1 MTQAPVSPDA
11 ERLDPD
17 KLSSATPAESSAAP
31 EADTSQRQQEQQAEH
46 KGARSVRSQLPP
58 RAALP
63 IQQRQKLDELENQ
76 EWLDSLAF
84 VLSDA
89 GDDRAAQLLENLDH
103 YAYFHGAPI
112 QFKQNTPYINT
123 IDVEHQPVYP
133 GDIELELK
141 MRNAIRWNAV
151 AMVIRANKASD
162 GIGGHLATYASSAEL
177 LEVGFNHFFRG
188 HGAGGSRDLVFFQGH
203 ASPGVYARS
212 FLEGRL
218 DEGRLNRFRRELSKD
233 GEGLSS
239 YPHPWLMPD
248 YWEFPTVSMGLG
260 PIQAIYQAR
269 FIKYL
274 ENRGLKPAGDSKV
287 WAFLGDG
294 EMDEPQSI
302 GALRFAAY
310 ENLDNI
316 VFVLN
321 ANLQRLDGP
330 VRANS
335 KVIQEFEALFRG
347 AGWNVLKVVWDG
359 KWDELLSKDYNGTI
373 VKRFELLVDG
383 ESQRY
388 AAFGGKELREKFFN
402 TPELQALID
411 GWSDADLEL
420 LNRGGHDVNKIY
432 AAYKSAVDHVG
443 SPTVIIARTIKGYGL
458 GDSAQARNVAHQVK
472 KLDFG
477 ALKNL
482 RDALKLPLSDD
493 QVEHLEY
500 YHPGADS
507 PEVKYAMQ
515 RREALGGAVPA
526 RIVDYVR
533 PTVPGA
539 EFYEE
544 FAKGSGGRAVSTTMA
559 MVQVISKLLRDKEL
573 GRLIVPIVPDEAR
586 TFGMDALVPR
596 IGIYSPRGMTYT
608 PVDSGSLM
616 AYKESKDGQML
627 EEGITEDGAMASFIA
642 AGTAYANHG
651 VPTIPFYVYY
661 SMFGLQRVGD
671 LVWAAGDQ
679 RTKGF
684 MVGATAGRTTLA
696 GEGLQHQDG
705 NSMLQAYVVPNLKV
719 YDPAFAYEIA
729 VIVEEGIREMYTED
743 QDVFYYVTVENENY
757 AQPTMPHLGDPEK
770 QAAVV
775 SGIMKGMY
783 RLLHGDVN
791 SAPAVKGKKA
801 VAPLRAQLLASGPSM
816 VAAQGAVELLKG
828 FGVVSDLWSVTSYKA
843 LHQDAVLT
851 QRENMLHPTSQPKE
865 SFLAQQLSRENA
877 PGVIVSV
884 SDYVKLGADGLNGH
898 LDRKIWTLG
907 TDGYGRSEAR
917 EELRDFFEVDAKHIV
932 VATLYALLRDGQ
944 IGAEVVAKA
953 IADYGIDPERMA
965 PVFR

>member
-1 MTQAPVSPDA
+1 MTS
-11 ERLDPD
+11 
-17 KLSSATPAESSAAP
+17 TPQKPSTPTRAGLPLP
-31 EADTSQRQQEQQAEH
+31 E
-46 KGARSVRSQLPP
+46 
-58 RAALP
+58 
-63 IQQRQKLDELENQ
+63 RQKLNDLETQ
-76 EWLDSLAF
+76 EWLDSLAY
-84 VLSDA
+84 VMADA
-89 GDDRAAQLLENLDH
+89 GDDRAAQLLEDLDH

-112 QFKQNTPYINT
+112 LFKQNTPYINT
-123 IDVEHQPVYP
+123 IDVEKQPTYP
-133 GDIELELK
+133 GDIEMERK
-141 MRNAIRWNAV
+141 IRNIIRWNAV
-151 AMVIRANKASD
+151 AMVVRANKKSD

-188 HGAGGSRDLVFFQGH
+188 HGAAENRDLVFFQGH
-203 ASPGVYARS
+203 ASPGVYSRS
-212 FLEGRL
+212 FLEGRFDAATL
-218 DEGRLNRFRRELSKD
+218 DRFRRELSKE

-239 YPHPWLMPD
+239 YPHPWLMPH

-274 ENRGLKPAGDSKV
+274 ENRGLKKAGDAKV

-359 KWDELLSKDYNGTI
+359 KWDELLQRDYNGTI

-402 TPELQALID
+402 TPELQALIE

-420 LNRGGHDVNKIY
+420 LNRGGHDVNKVY
-432 AAYKSAVDHVG
+432 AAYKSAVEHKG

-458 GDSAQARNVAHQVK
+458 GESAQARNVAHQVK
-472 KLDFG
+472 KLDFTS
-477 ALKNL
+477 LKNL
-482 RDALKLPLSDD
+482 RTALELPLSDD

-507 PEVKYAMQ
+507 PEVKYALA
-515 RREALGGAVPA
+515 RREALGGFVPE
-526 RIVDYVR
+526 RVVDYPR
-533 PTVPGA
+533 LEVPGA

-544 FAKGSGGRAVSTTMA
+544 YAKGSGEREVSTTMA
-559 MVQVISKLLRDKEL
+559 IVQVMSKLLRDKNL
-573 GRLIVPIVPDEAR
+573 GRYVVPIVPDEAR

-596 IGIYSPRGMTYT
+596 IGIYSPRGQTYT

-616 AYKESKDGQML
+616 AYKEAKDGQML

-661 SMFGLQRVGD
+661 SMFGMQRIGD
-671 LVWAAGDQ
+671 LVWAAADQ

-684 MVGATAGRTTLA
+684 LVGATAGRTTLA

-705 NSMLQAYVVPNLKV
+705 NSLLQAYVVPNLKV

-729 VIVEEGIREMYTED
+729 VIVEEGIKKMYVEN
-743 QDVFYYVTVENENY
+743 QDIFYYVTVENENY
-757 AQPTMPHLGDPEK
+757 VQLPMPEPKEETY
-770 QAAVV
+770 Q
-775 SGIMKGMY
+775 GIIKGMY
-783 RLLHGDVN
+783 RLKK
-791 SAPAVKGKKA
+791 SAYSGK
-801 VAPLRAQLLASGPSM
+801 LQAQLLASGPSM
-816 VAAQGAVELLKG
+816 PAALEAVKLLEGYGVAA
-828 FGVVSDLWSVTSYKA
+828 DLWSVTSYKE

-851 QRENMLHPTSQPKE
+851 QRENMLHPLAEPKV
-865 SFLAQQLSRENA
+865 SYVAGLLSKENA
-877 PGVIVSV
+877 PGVLVSV

-898 LDRKIWTLG
+898 LDRKLWTLG
-907 TDGYGRSEAR
+907 TDGFGRSEAR

-932 VATLYALLRDGQ
+932 VATLYALLRDKK
-944 IGAEVVAKA
+944 IKADVVAKA
-953 IADYGIDPERMA
+953 IAEYGIDPERLA

>member
-1 MTQAPVSPDA
+1 MTSTPEKP
-11 ERLDPD
+11 R
-17 KLSSATPAESSAAP
+17 TPAPETSARDHLPLP
-31 EADTSQRQQEQQAEH
+31 E
-46 KGARSVRSQLPP
+46 
-58 RAALP
+58 
-63 IQQRQKLDELENQ
+63 RQKLNEQETQ
-76 EWLDSLAF
+76 EWLDSLAY
-84 VLSDA
+84 VMADA
-89 GDDRAAQLLENLDH
+89 GDERAAALLEELDH

-112 QFKQNTPYINT
+112 TFKQNTPYLNT
-123 IDVEHQPVYP
+123 IDAAQQPVYP
-133 GDIELELK
+133 GDIALELK
-141 MRNAIRWNAV
+141 IRNAVRWNAV
-151 AMVIRANKASD
+151 AMVVRANKKSD

-188 HGAGGSRDLVFFQGH
+188 HGAAENRDLIFFQGH
-203 ASPGVYARS
+203 ASPGVYSRS
-212 FLEGRL
+212 FLEGRFDAGTL
-218 DEGRLNRFRRELSKD
+218 DRFRRELSKD
-233 GEGLSS
+233 GAGLSS

-274 ENRGLKPAGDSKV
+274 ENRGLKKAGNAKV

-359 KWDELLSKDYNGTI
+359 KWDELLRKDYNGTI

-402 TPELQALID
+402 TPELQALIE

-432 AAYKSAVDHVG
+432 AAYKSAVEHTG

-458 GDSAQARNVAHQVK
+458 GESAQARNVAHQVK
-472 KLDFG
+472 KLDFTS
-477 ALKNL
+477 LKNL
-482 RDALKLPLSDD
+482 RTALELPLSDD

-500 YHPGADS
+500 YHPGEDS
-507 PEVKYAMQ
+507 PEVKYALE
-515 RREALGGAVPA
+515 RRQTLGGFVPE
-526 RIVDYVR
+526 RVVEY
-533 PTVPGA
+533 PTLEVPGA

-544 FAKGSGGRAVSTTMA
+544 YARGSGDRAVSTTMA
-559 MVQVISKLLRDKEL
+559 LVQVLSKLLRDKNL
-573 GRLIVPIVPDEAR
+573 GRYVVPIVPDEAR

-596 IGIYSPRGMTYT
+596 IGIYSPRGQTYT

-661 SMFGLQRVGD
+661 SMFGMQRIGD
-671 LVWAAGDQ
+671 LVWAAADQ

-684 MVGATAGRTTLA
+684 LVGATAGRTTLA

-705 NSMLQAYVVPNLKV
+705 NSLLQAYVVPNLKV

-729 VIVEEGIREMYTED
+729 VIVEEGIKQMYVEH
-743 QDVFYYVTVENENY
+743 QDIFYYVTVENENY
-757 AQPTMPHLGDPEK
+757 VQLPMPEPREETY
-770 QAAVV
+770 Q
-775 SGIMKGMY
+775 GIVKGMY
-783 RLLHGDVN
+783 RLKK
-791 SAPAVKGKKA
+791 SESSGK
-801 VAPLRAQLLASGPSM
+801 LQAQLLASGPSM
-816 VAAQGAVELLKG
+816 PAALEAVKLLEGYGVAT
-828 FGVVSDLWSVTSYKA
+828 DLWSVTSYKE

-851 QRENMLHPTSQPKE
+851 QRGNMLNPLAEPKV
-865 SFLAQQLSRENA
+865 SYVASLLSKENA
-877 PGVIVSV
+877 PGVLVSV

-898 LDRKIWTLG
+898 LDRKLWTLG
-907 TDGYGRSEAR
+907 TDGFGRSEAR

-932 VATLYALLRDGQ
+932 VATLYALLRDKK
-944 IGAEVVAKA
+944 IKAEVVQKA
-953 IADYGIDPERMA
+953 IAEYGIDPQRLA

>member
-1 MTQAPVSPDA
+1 MTS
-11 ERLDPD
+11 
-17 KLSSATPAESSAAP
+17 TPQKPSTPTRAGLPLP
-31 EADTSQRQQEQQAEH
+31 E
-46 KGARSVRSQLPP
+46 
-58 RAALP
+58 
-63 IQQRQKLDELENQ
+63 RQKLNDLETQ
-76 EWLDSLAF
+76 EWLDSLAY
-84 VLSDA
+84 VMADA
-89 GDDRAAQLLENLDH
+89 GDDRAAQLLEDLDH

-112 QFKQNTPYINT
+112 LFKQNTPYINT
-123 IDVEHQPVYP
+123 IDVEKQPTYP
-133 GDIELELK
+133 GDIEMERK
-141 MRNAIRWNAV
+141 IRNIIRWNAV
-151 AMVIRANKASD
+151 AMVVRANKKSD

-188 HGAGGSRDLVFFQGH
+188 HGAAENRDLVFFQGH
-203 ASPGVYARS
+203 ASPGVYSRS
-212 FLEGRL
+212 FLEGRFDTATL
-218 DEGRLNRFRRELSKD
+218 DRFRRELSKD

-239 YPHPWLMPD
+239 YPHPWLMPH

-274 ENRGLKPAGDSKV
+274 ENRGLKKPGDAKV

-359 KWDELLSKDYNGTI
+359 KWDELLQRDYNGTI

-402 TPELQALID
+402 TPELQALIE

-420 LNRGGHDVNKIY
+420 LNRGGHDVNKVY
-432 AAYKSAVDHVG
+432 AAYKSATEHKG

-458 GDSAQARNVAHQVK
+458 GESAQARNVAHQVK
-472 KLDFG
+472 KLDFTS
-477 ALKNL
+477 LKNL
-482 RDALKLPLSDD
+482 RTALELPLSDD
-493 QVEHLEY
+493 EVEHLEY

-507 PEVKYAMQ
+507 PEVKYALA
-515 RREALGGAVPA
+515 RREALGGPVPE
-526 RIVDYVR
+526 RIVDYPR
-533 PTVPGA
+533 LEVPGA

-544 FAKGSGGRAVSTTMA
+544 YAKGSGEREVSTTMA
-559 MVQVISKLLRDKEL
+559 LVQVLSKLLRDKNL
-573 GRLIVPIVPDEAR
+573 GRYVVPIVPDEAR

-596 IGIYSPRGMTYT
+596 IGIYSPRGQTYT

-616 AYKESKDGQML
+616 AYKEAKDGQML

-661 SMFGLQRVGD
+661 SMFGMQRIGD
-671 LVWAAGDQ
+671 LVWAAADQ

-684 MVGATAGRTTLA
+684 LVGATAGRTTLA

-705 NSMLQAYVVPNLKV
+705 NSLLQAYVVPNLKV

-729 VIVEEGIREMYTED
+729 VIVEEGIKKMYVED
-743 QDVFYYVTVENENY
+743 QDIFYYVTVENENY
-757 AQPTMPHLGDPEK
+757 VQLPMPEPKEDTY
-770 QAAVV
+770 Q
-775 SGIMKGMY
+775 GIIKGMY
-783 RLLHGDVN
+783 RLKK
-791 SAPAVKGKKA
+791 SAYSGK
-801 VAPLRAQLLASGPSM
+801 LQAQLLASGPSM
-816 VAAQGAVELLKG
+816 PAALEAVKLLEGYGVAA
-828 FGVVSDLWSVTSYKA
+828 DLWSVTSYKE

-851 QRENMLHPTSQPKE
+851 QRENMLHPLAEPKV
-865 SFLAQQLSRENA
+865 SYVASLLSKENA
-877 PGVIVSV
+877 PGVLVSV

-898 LDRKIWTLG
+898 LDRKLWTLG
-907 TDGYGRSEAR
+907 TDGFGRSEAR

-932 VATLYALLRDGQ
+932 VATLYALLRDKK
-944 IGAEVVAKA
+944 IKADVVAKA
-953 IADYGIDPERMA
+953 IAEYGIDPERLA

>member
-1 MTQAPVSPDA
+1 MTTPEKPGSTAPT
-11 ERLDPD
+11 
-17 KLSSATPAESSAAP
+17 SSTGP
-31 EADTSQRQQEQQAEH
+31 H
-46 KGARSVRSQLPP
+46 P
-58 RAALP
+58 RTRLP
-63 IQQRQKLDELENQ
+63 ITERQKLNELETQ

-89 GDDRAAQLLENLDH
+89 GTERAARLLEDLDH
-103 YAYFHGAPI
+103 YAYFNGAPI

-123 IDVEHQPVYP
+123 IDLDHQPVYP

-141 MRNAIRWNAV
+141 IRNAIRWNAV

-188 HGAGGSRDLVFFQGH
+188 HGAGASRDLIFFQGH

-212 FLEGRL
+212 FLEGRI
-218 DEGRLNRFRRELSKD
+218 DEGRMNRFRRELSKD

-260 PIQAIYQAR
+260 PLQAIYQAR

-274 ENRGLKPAGDSKV
+274 ENRGLKPKGDSKV

-347 AGWNVLKVVWDG
+347 AGWNVIKVVWDG

-402 TPELQALID
+402 TPELQALIE

-420 LNRGGHDVNKIY
+420 LNRGGHDVNKVY
-432 AAYKSAVDHVG
+432 AAYKAAVEHQG

-458 GDSAQARNVAHQVK
+458 GESAQARNVAHQVK

-477 ALKNL
+477 ALKDL
-482 RDALKLPLSDD
+482 RDALRLPLTDE

-500 YHPGADS
+500 YHPGPDTE
-507 PEVKYAMQ
+507 EVKYALE
-515 RREALGGAVPA
+515 RRAALGGAVPA

-544 FAKGSGGRAVSTTMA
+544 FARGSGERAVSTTMA
-559 MVQVISKLLRDKEL
+559 MVQVLSKLLRDKEL
-573 GRLIVPIVPDEAR
+573 GKLIVPIVPDEAR

-596 IGIYSPRGMTYT
+596 IGIYSPRGQTYT

-616 AYKESKDGQML
+616 AYKEAKDGQML

-661 SMFGLQRVGD
+661 SMFGMQRIGD
-671 LVWAAGDQ
+671 LVWAAADQ

-684 MVGATAGRTTLA
+684 LVGATAGRTTLA

-757 AQPTMPHLGDPEK
+757 AQPAMPHPEDPEK
-770 QAAVV
+770 RAAVV
-775 SGIMKGMY
+775 AGIMKGMY
-783 RLLHGDVN
+783 RLVHGDVTA
-791 SAPAVKGKKA
+791 APAVKGKKA
-801 VAPLRAQLLASGPSM
+801 AAPLRAQLLASGPSM
-816 VAAQGAVELLKG
+816 VAAQEALELLKG
-828 FGVVSDLWSVTSYKA
+828 YGVIADLWSVTSYKA

-851 QRENMLHPTSQPKE
+851 QRHNMLHPTQAPQE
-865 SFLAQQLSRENA
+865 SFVAHQLSRTNA

-907 TDGYGRSEAR
+907 TDGFGRSEAR

-932 VATLYALLRDGQ
+932 VATLYALMRDGQ
-944 IGAEVVAKA
+944 LDGEVVARA
-953 IADYGIDPERMA
+953 IAEHGIDPERLA